1 MGCYLPAI
9 HSVPEDN
16 VHIDGNQGSVAYI
29 NFGQFVK
36 EKETSIVFQ
45 TSEQNIFILWKNR
58 DRFFSYY
65 NYSKNYVHNDFFFT
79 DTTIE
84 RRLKAIEHLN
94 DEYEIHHKHEKE
106 QISAL
111 EIMIEGH
118 PFRILTP
125 FLFSKSNE
133 DFSICEFPH
142 HKQFISI
149 VREAEKKAQGGEPAF
164 YVWRG
169 FRGFVSPNLPP
180 ITVPGL
186 KVRLL
191 NALQGIPDVSDAER
205 KVKKKLI

>member
-1 MGCYLPAI
+1 MI
-9 HSVPEDN
+9 
-16 VHIDGNQGSVAYI
+16 
-29 NFGQFVK
+29 
-36 EKETSIVFQ
+36 
-45 TSEQNIFILWKNR
+45 
-58 DRFFSYY
+58 
-65 NYSKNYVHNDFFFT
+65 FFFT